1 MSTMKNLIPFMK
13 SDPLVN
19 VVRLQGAI
27 VNSGSGLDDPS
38 LAPVIEKAFRRG
50 KPVAVA
56 LQINCPGGS
65 PVQSSLI
72 AARIRRL
79 AEEKDVPVY
88 AFVEDVAASGGYWLA
103 CAADEIYA
111 DQGSIVG
118 SIGVIS
124 AGFGFQDAIERHGV
138 ERRVHTAGKSKS
150 MLDPFKPL
158 VPADVKRLKG
168 WLEDLHS
175 IFIDHVKS
183 RRGAK
188 LSDNPDLFTGE
199 VFIGQKGVDQGL
211 IDGLDHLVPFMK
223 AKFGDKVRFR
233 KFGQK
238 RSLLQ
243 RVGARVVGDA
253 IGSLEERAAFARFG
267 L

>member
-1 MSTMKNLIPFMK
+1 M
-13 SDPLVN
+13 N

-27 VNSGSGLDDPS
+27 SNSGQGLDDPS
-38 LAPVIEKAFRRG
+38 LAGVIEKAFRKG
-50 KPVAVA
+50 KPAAVA

-79 AEEKDVPVY
+79 SEEKEVPVY

-103 CAADEIYA
+103 CSADEIYA
-111 DQGSIVG
+111 DLGSILG

-124 AGFGFQDAIERHGV
+124 AGFGFSDLIGNHGI

-150 MLDPFKPL
+150 MLDPFQKEK
-158 VPADVKRLKG
+158 PADVKRLKG
-168 WLEDLHS
+168 WLEQLHS
-175 IFIDHVKS
+175 VFVDYVKS

-188 LSDNPDLFTGE
+188 FADNPDLFTGD
-199 VFIGQKGVDQGL
+199 VWIGTNAVDQGL
-211 IDGLDHLVPFMK
+211 IDGIDHLVPFMK
-223 AKFGDKVRFR
+223 AKFGDKVRLR
-233 KFGQK
+233 RYGPK
-238 RSLLQ
+238 RSLFQ
-243 RVGARVVGDA
+243 RLGTSITSATVSGM
-253 IGSLEERAAFARFG
+253 EERAAFARFG